1 MLALV
6 IRLIR
11 IRAMVALANQVWK
24 FIRAQRRERSG
35 N

>member
-1 MLALV
+1 MLALI

-11 IRAMVALANQVWK
+11 IRAMVALAVGVWK
-24 FIRAQRRERSG
+24 FIRAKRMERR

>member
-11 IRAMVALANQVWK
+11 IRAMVAIVNQVWK
-24 FIRAQRRERSG
+24 FIRAKRMERG
-35 N
+35 GR

>member
-11 IRAMVALANQVWK
+11 IRAMVALAMWVWK
-24 FIRAQRRERSG
+24 FIRTKRLERRQ
-35 N
+35 